1 VKEKGSNKN
10 VKTNYVDPGTGTA
23 AVPTRPQ
30 KPKDAMGFG
39 GGTFKPGTAPAG
51 GFQAVWN
58 FSGRPN
64 DYKNS
69 PVSKPEKGTI

>member
-1 VKEKGSNKN
+1 MKDQKTNKN
-10 VKTNYVDPGTGTA
+10 TGKPSFTMESGLA

-30 KPKDAMGFG
+30 KPKDGFGFG
-39 GGTFKPGTAPAG
+39 GGTFTPGKYPIG

-58 FSGRPN
+58 FSGRDK

-69 PVSKPEKGTI
+69 PTTKPDKKVY